1 MNKLKVLIVDDCIIY
16 RKILKVAVEETGI
29 AEVSHT
35 SSNGA
40 IALERMAHKE
50 MDVVILDV
58 FMPEMGGME
67 ALEQIKKLYP
77 KTEVIIM
84 TSESNESIELTVKA
98 LEMGAVD
105 FILKPTE
112 DDIRKNMD
120 KLKSYLIGIFAQIK
134 VNKKETINI
143 ERFPNF
149 IDGKNESNK
158 IKDMEKRLIQNSMK
172 VNNNIKKHI
181 PKGADVIV
189 IASSTGGPIA
199 LDQICTALPKDINI
213 PIFIVQH
220 MPSGFTKS
228 MAQALNKKSK
238 INISEAQEGEE
249 VKGGKVYVAPGGYH
263 LVIRNEKGT
272 RRVYTKKTE
281 LVNGV
286 RPSADVFFQS
296 AAEDYKGK
304 RILAIILTGMGKDG
318 VQGIKKMK
326 EKCFCHCITQSK
338 ETCVVYGMPRSV
350 YEAGLSDEVLDLKDI
365 PHRILQIVLDKS

>member
-1 MNKLKVLIVDDCIIY
+1 MDDCIIY
-16 RKILKVAVEETGI
+16 RKILKAAVEETEL

-58 FMPEMGGME
+58 FMPEMDGME
-67 ALEQIKKLYP
+67 TLEQIKKLYP

-112 DDIRKNMD
+112 LDIGKNMN
-120 KLKSYLIGIFAQIK
+120 KLKSYLLGMFAQIK
-134 VNKKETINI
+134 VNKRETVNI
-143 ERFPNF
+143 KRLPNF
-149 IDGKNESNK
+149 VDQKNENFK
-158 IKDMEKRLIQNSMK
+158 MKELEKNLIQNSMK
-172 VNNNIKKHI
+172 LDNNIKKNI

-189 IASSTGGPIA
+189 IASSTGGPRA
-199 LDQICTALPKDINI
+199 LDEICTGLTKDINI

-238 INISEAQEGEE
+238 LNISEAQEGEE

-263 LVIRNEKGT
+263 LLIRKENGK
-272 RRVYTKKTE
+272 RRIHIEKTE

-286 RPSADVFFQS
+286 RPSADVFLQS

-318 VQGIKKMK
+318 VQGVKKMK
-326 EKCFCHCITQSK
+326 EECFCHCITQSK

-350 YEAGLSDEVLDLKDI
+350 YEAGLSDEVLDLEDV
-365 PHRILQIVLDKS
+365 PNRILQIVLKKSL